1 MTIHFRNRGARGLHT
16 LMRVV
21 GAFMFLAASMA
32 WGQPASILFESENL
46 SYRISTNGTNLEFVD
61 RASGIDYLR
70 KDTTSPCAWVR
81 IKGANHPATSAS
93 LSEGRLTLGFGGE
106 GTISAVL
113 RFESRGTYL
122 GFTVESVNGADVDSF
137 VFVNV
142 PLRLEG
148 RPDEPFGACAF
159 SLNLITRVDALPALQ
174 RDLKA
179 SCYRRFGLVGAKA
192 AIVGAPMLQMLPT
205 LKRVLTES
213 DEMPPCPVAGPWA
226 DEIPFNH
233 GSYLFNFGSL
243 TESNLDE
250 WIATTRSLGVTQIDH
265 HGGSGFFR
273 FGDFV
278 LRPEKWPNG
287 WESFKR
293 IVQRLHE
300 TGIGSIFH
308 SYAFFIDKQS
318 KYVTPIPDKR
328 LDAFRT
334 FTLSAP
340 ISADATELLV
350 NEPTKGLS
358 TVTGFFEHNS
368 VLLHVDDE
376 LVTFSTVSQEAPWRF
391 GGLKRGAFGTQAAA
405 HGKAAQARHLKEC
418 FGLLVPDV
426 DTSLF
431 EEIAKNHA
439 EIVNRCGFDG
449 MYLDAIDGAS
459 ILRGGD
465 ECWYWADKFVFEIQR
480 HLRKPVGMEMSA
492 MWHHFWQYR
501 TRWQAWDY
509 PQRGHKRF
517 VDLHAQAV
525 NGGLLLPLHLG
536 WWNFQLF
543 NPPQVEPTY
552 PDVIEYL
559 GAKLVG
565 WNAGISLAGA
575 IDPKRLAEAP
585 LLRRAVDLLRQH
597 EELRRAGAFS
607 EAVRAKLR
615 EPGREFSLVRD
626 AAGDWRFR
634 PVHTLTRTV
643 SAAEPWSLAWTV
655 ENPFERQPLR
665 IRLEALMSTS
675 SYDDP
680 GNVTLFDSGDAE
692 KLPPLRSAEGVSA
705 NLAPVPS
712 SFPDKPVVLL
722 SATHTGKVPRRGA
735 WAALE
740 RRFDPVLDLKD
751 HQALGLALEGGGL
764 GEVIA
769 VRLESP
775 HHISF
780 GAIADR
786 YVTMDF
792 KGWRT
797 LTLVET
803 ESARWNDYVWNDGK
817 SHYNVYRETIDFR
830 SVDRVSLWINN
841 LAPGQQSRCVLGP
854 IKALRMLPCVVRN
867 PTIAVNGTAVTLPAA
882 IPSGGFA
889 ESGEQ
894 GEWTVYG
901 PKGETV
907 AKVTPSGPV
916 PQLRAGANQV
926 EFSCAST
933 DNGPPPRARL
943 VIFAQG
949 PPLE

>member
-1 MTIHFRNRGARGLHT
+1 MTIHFRNRGGRGLHT
-16 LMRVV
+16 LMRVL
-21 GAFMFLAASMA
+21 GAFVFLAASVA
-32 WGQPASILFESENL
+32 WGQPSSIVLESEHL
-46 SYRISTNGTNLEFVD
+46 SYRISTHGTNLEFVD

-81 IKGANHPATSAS
+81 INGTNHPATSAS

-106 GTISAVL
+106 GTLSAVL
-113 RFESRGTYL
+113 RFESRGGYL
-122 GFTVESVNGADVDSF
+122 RFTVESVTGADVDSL
-137 VFVNV
+137 VFVNA
-142 PLRLEG
+142 PLRLDG

-179 SCYRRFGLVGAKA
+179 SCYRKFGLVGAKA
-192 AIVGAPMLQMLPT
+192 AIVGAPMAQMLPT

-213 DEMPPCPVAGPWA
+213 DEMPHCPVAGPWA

-243 TESNLDE
+243 TESNVDE
-250 WIATTRSLGVTQIDH
+250 WIAATRSLGVTQIDH
-265 HGGSGFFR
+265 HGGGGFFR
-273 FGDFV
+273 FGDFA
-278 LRPEKWPNG
+278 LRPEKWPDG
-287 WESFKR
+287 WQSFKR

-300 TGIGSIFH
+300 AGIGSIFH

-368 VLLHVDDE
+368 LLLHVDDE
-376 LVTFSTVSQEAPWRF
+376 LITFSTVSQEAPWRF
-391 GGLKRGAFGTQAAA
+391 GGLKRGAFGTKPAIHA
-405 HGKAAQARHLKEC
+405 KASRARHLKEC

-431 EEIAKNHA
+431 EEIARNHA
-439 EIVNRCGFDG
+439 EIVNQCGFDG

-480 HLRKPVGMEMSA
+480 HLRKPAGMEMSA

-517 VDLHAQAV
+517 VDQHAQAV

-565 WNAGISLAGA
+565 WDAGISLAGA

-607 EAVRAKLR
+607 KAVRAKLR
-615 EPGREFSLVRD
+615 EPGREFSLMRD
-626 AAGDWRFR
+626 AAGNWRFR
-634 PVHTLTRTV
+634 PVHSEARTV

-680 GNVTLFDSGDAE
+680 GNVTLFDPGDAE
-692 KLPPLRSAEGVSA
+692 KLPPLRSAESVSA
-705 NLAPVPS
+705 NLAPVAS
-712 SFPDKPVVLL
+712 SSPDKPAGLL
-722 SATHTGKVPRRGA
+722 TASHPGKVPRRGA
-735 WAALE
+735 WATLE
-740 RRFDPVLDLKD
+740 RRFEPVLGLKD
-751 HQALGLALEGGGL
+751 HQALGLAVESDGL

-797 LTLVET
+797 FALVET
-803 ESARWNDYVWNDGK
+803 ESARWNDYLWNDGK

-830 SVDRVSLWINN
+830 NVERASLWINN
-841 LAPGQQSRCVLGP
+841 LPPGQQSRCVLGP

-867 PTIAVNGTAVTLPAA
+867 PTIAVNGTAVTLPAT
-882 IPSGGFA
+882 IPSGGFV

-907 AKVTPSGPV
+907 AKVTASGPV

-926 EFSCAST
+926 EFSCASS
-933 DNGPPPRARL
+933 DDGPPPRARL

>member
-21 GAFMFLAASMA
+21 GAFMFLAASVA
-32 WGQPASILFESENL
+32 WGQPSTIVFESEHL
-46 SYRISTNGTNLEFVD
+46 AYRISTDGTNLEFVD
-61 RASGIDYLR
+61 RASGRDYLR
-70 KDTTSPCAWVR
+70 KETPSSCAWVR
-81 IKGANHPATSAS
+81 VDGTNHPATSAS
-93 LSEGRLTLGFGGE
+93 LSDGRLTLGFGGK
-106 GTISAVL
+106 GTLLAVL
-113 RFESRGTYL
+113 RFESRGPYL
-122 GFTVESVNGADVDSF
+122 RFTVESVTGADVDSL

-174 RDLKA
+174 RDLQA
-179 SCYRRFGLVGAKA
+179 SCYRKFGLLGAKA
-192 AIVGAPMLQMLPT
+192 AIVGAPMVQMLPT
-205 LKRVLTES
+205 LKRVLTDS
-213 DEMPPCPVAGPWA
+213 DEMPHCPVAGPWA

-243 TESNLDE
+243 IESNVDE

-265 HGGSGFFR
+265 HGNSGFFR
-273 FGDFV
+273 FGDFA
-278 LRPEKWPNG
+278 LRPEKWPDG
-287 WESFKR
+287 WETFKR

-300 TGIGSIFH
+300 AGIGSIFH

-334 FTLSAP
+334 FTLAAP
-340 ISADATELLV
+340 TSADASELLV

-376 LVTFSTVSQEAPWRF
+376 LITFSSVSQEAPWRF

-405 HGKAAQARHLKEC
+405 HAKAAPARHLKEC

-431 EEIAKNHA
+431 EEIARNHA
-439 EIVNRCGFDG
+439 EIVNQCGFDG

-517 VDLHAQAV
+517 IDQHAQAV

-565 WNAGISLAGA
+565 WDAGISLAGA

-607 EAVRAKLR
+607 EAVRARLR
-615 EPGREFSLVRD
+615 EPGCEFSLMRD
-626 AAGDWRFR
+626 AAGNWRFR
-634 PVHTLTRTV
+634 PVHSEARTV

-680 GNVTLFDSGDAE
+680 GNVTLFDPGDAE
-692 KLPPLRSAEGVSA
+692 RFPPLRSAEGVSA

-712 SFPDKPVVLL
+712 SPSDKPRGLL
-722 SATHTGKVPRRGA
+722 GATHTGKVPRRGA
-735 WAALE
+735 WATLE

-751 HQALGLALEGGGL
+751 HQALGLAVEGDGFGA
-764 GEVIA
+764 VIA

-786 YVTMDF
+786 YVPVDF

-797 LTLVET
+797 FALVET
-803 ESARWNDYVWNDGK
+803 ESARWNDYLWNDGK

-830 SVDRVSLWINN
+830 NVDRVSLWINN
-841 LAPGQQSRCVLGP
+841 LPPGQQSRCVLGP

-867 PTIAVNGTAVTLPAA
+867 PTIAVNGTAVTLPAS
-882 IPSGGFA
+882 IPSGGFV

-907 AKVTPSGPV
+907 AKVTPSGPI
-916 PQLRAGANQV
+916 PQIRAGSNQV